1 MSTLIRFVDTPF
13 TWALAGFII
22 GVALGVNAISVIL
35 LAVGLGGFLLY
46 LKLHG
51 EAKEETEGWL
61 FAAGSFFIVGWIV
74 GFVVRGLIS

>member
-1 MSTLIRFVDTPF
+1 MSTLTRFVDTPF

-22 GVALGVNAISVIL
+22 GIILGVDAISVIL

-46 LKLHG
+46 LRLHG

-61 FAAGSFFIVGWIV
+61 YAAGPLFIVGWIV
-74 GFVVRGLIS
+74 GFVVHGLLT